1 MAHYFMVSIKSH
13 LYFSVIRFCMN
24 HAQCCMVGGFEVL
37 FEAAFTWR
45 EAVGKPL
52 EHLQTGP

>member
-1 MAHYFMVSIKSH
+1 MVSIKSH
-13 LYFSVIRFCMN
+13 LYFSVIRFCMS
-24 HAQCCMVGGFEVL
+24 HAQCCMIGGFEVL